1 LSKAEKNSLD
11 DLLLESPSGVAELLK
26 LASHPARIHVMA
38 LLLHGEHEFS
48 ELTQQTGLSKTA
60 LANHL
65 RLLVQKEL
73 VEKIGRG
80 EYRLTTDGQELLKA
94 AAVVYKSSVQ
104 RQYAMRELL
113 TRRYTEGLKE
123 VKPLE
128 KKVISKKVEY
138 QPCWISY
145 TGAIAGCLKALGT
158 DCDIVDVGG
167 VSGYAFLINVA
178 KSVTCPS
185 GPTAFPEKTWKQIR
199 KASEELGW
207 TLETL
212 AYDGSYPEREEAPTS
227 KEIEKAREIFEKI
240 KQEIDKRDRPA
251 VLWGLVIPEY
261 GIVKGYEG
269 NSYIVSTYR
278 SLIGQPEDSVAFHE
292 LKAPGCL
299 DSIFFRERVKHR
311 GEAADKEAL
320 ARAIDFASAKVQ
332 VLRNYVAGPE
342 ALDEWANVL
351 ETLPEEKQNYH
362 GNSYVGA
369 CYCEGREMCANYLKR
384 LARRHPG
391 KQSKQL
397 LKAAE
402 AYEKGGKLLKEFTQL
417 FPFGFKGDMRLEK
430 RKKGATL
437 LRAVKSCEEEAIKYM
452 KMALEEWK

>member
-1 LSKAEKNSLD
+1 
-11 DLLLESPSGVAELLK
+11 LLK
-26 LASHPARIHVMA
+26 LAAHPSRIHIMV
-38 LLLHGEHEFS
+38 LLLRGEHEFS
-48 ELTQQTGLSKTA
+48 RLMQQARLSKTA

-65 RLLVQKEL
+65 SLLVEKEL
-73 VEKIGRG
+73 VEKTGRG
-80 EYRLTTDGQELLKA
+80 EYCLTTDGRELLKA
-94 AAVVYKSSVQ
+94 AAVMFKSSVQ
-104 RQYAMRELL
+104 RQEAMRELL
-113 TRRYTEGLKE
+113 ARRYTEALKE
-123 VKPLE
+123 VKSLK
-128 KKVISKKVEY
+128 KKVVSKKVEY

-145 TGAIAGCLKALGT
+145 TGAVAGCLKALGT

-178 KSVTCPS
+178 KGVTCPS

-199 KASEELGW
+199 KATEELGW

-212 AYDGSYPEREEAPTS
+212 AYDGDYPEREGAPTS
-227 KEIEKAREIFEKI
+227 KEIEKARKIFEEI
-240 KQEIDKRDRPA
+240 KKEVDEKDRPV

-278 SLIGQPEDSVAFHE
+278 SLTGQPEDLLLFHD

-299 DSIFFRERVKHR
+299 DSIFFRAGIKRR

-320 ARAIDFASAKVQ
+320 QRAIMFASAKAQ
-332 VLRNYVAGPE
+332 ILSNYIAGPE
-342 ALDEWANVL
+342 ALDEWANTL
-351 ETLPEEKQNYH
+351 ETLPEHKQNYH

-369 CYCEGREMCANYLKR
+369 CYCEGREMCAEYLKR
-384 LARRHPG
+384 LARRYPG
-391 KQSKQL
+391 KQSKHL

-417 FPFGFKGDMRLEK
+417 FPFGFEGDMKQEK
-430 RKKGATL
+430 RKKGAAL
-437 LRAVKSCEEEAIKYM
+437 LRAVKPCEEEAIKHM
-452 KMALEEWK
+452 KAALEEWK